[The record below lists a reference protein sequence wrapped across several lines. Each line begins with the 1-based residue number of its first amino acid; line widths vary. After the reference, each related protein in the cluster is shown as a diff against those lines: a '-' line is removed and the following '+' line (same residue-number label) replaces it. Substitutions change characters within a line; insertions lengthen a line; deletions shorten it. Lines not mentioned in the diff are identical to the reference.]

1 MTAVEWDMLTVS
13 DLTLR
18 RGPRALF
25 TELSFSV
32 FAGQRVGVIG
42 ANGVGK
48 SSLFAAIQG
57 ELGVDAGDIAV
68 QRGVTVTAVA
78 QDVPP
83 LPETA
88 LQSALDGDVELRAT
102 ERALARAE
110 AANDAA
116 GIARCHDTLAA
127 IDGYAAEAR
136 CAQMLRGLGFTP
148 EMQVR
153 PVSSFSGG
161 WRMRLNLARALMRRA
176 DLLLLDEPTNHL
188 DLDASLWLQ
197 DLLASF
203 AGGLLLISHDRAFL
217 DAVTTHSLH
226 LTPEGGMLYTG
237 GVTQFERTRSERLAQ
252 QAATH
257 ANQQARAAELQR
269 FVDRFRAQATKA
281 RQAQSRLKALA
292 RMEMIAPVLA
302 ESPFSFRFRAP
313 EKLPHPLLSVM
324 RGQVGYGDTVLLRQL
339 KLVLNPGD
347 RIALLGAN
355 GAGKSTLIKSLAG
368 TQPWLEG
375 QVTRAPDL
383 AVGYY
388 AQHQMEQLD
397 PAASPLLHL
406 QRLDPSATEQALRDY
421 LGQFAFHGDRQL
433 EAIAPFSGG
442 EKARLALAQV
452 IYQRPALLLL
462 DEPTN
467 HLDLQ
472 MREALAMALQDFPGA
487 VVLISHDR
495 HLVESTCDA
504 LWRVADGRCEPYD
517 GDLDDYARW
526 LRAQRDGSSSGGGK
540 ATAGGTQVDTRAL
553 RDQVKKLDRQMARL
567 SAELAVL
574 DDRLADPALYA
585 ASRRAE
591 AEKLQHEQ
599 GQLKA
604 RLADVE
610 AAWLDASEALEAS

>member
-1 MTAVEWDMLTVS
+1 M
-13 DLTLR
+13 
-18 RGPRALF
+18 
-25 TELSFSV
+25 
-32 FAGQRVGVIG
+32 
-42 ANGVGK
+42 
-48 SSLFAAIQG
+48 
-57 ELGVDAGDIAV
+57 
-68 QRGVTVTAVA
+68 
-78 QDVPP
+78 
-83 LPETA
+83 
-88 LQSALDGDVELRAT
+88 
-102 ERALARAE
+102 
-110 AANDAA
+110 
-116 GIARCHDTLAA
+116 
-127 IDGYAAEAR
+127 
-136 CAQMLRGLGFTP
+136 
-148 EMQVR
+148 
-153 PVSSFSGG
+153 
-161 WRMRLNLARALMRRA
+161 
-176 DLLLLDEPTNHL
+176 
-188 DLDASLWLQ
+188 
-197 DLLASF
+197 
-203 AGGLLLISHDRAFL
+203 
-217 DAVTTHSLH
+217 
-226 LTPEGGMLYTG
+226 
-237 GVTQFERTRSERLAQ
+237 
-252 QAATH
+252 
-257 ANQQARAAELQR
+257 
-269 FVDRFRAQATKA
+269 
-281 RQAQSRLKALA
+281 
-292 RMEMIAPVLA
+292 
-302 ESPFSFRFRAP
+302 
-313 EKLPHPLLSVM
+313 
-324 RGQVGYGDTVLLRQL
+324 
-339 KLVLNPGD
+339 
-347 RIALLGAN
+347 
-355 GAGKSTLIKSLAG
+355 
-368 TQPWLEG
+368 
-375 QVTRAPDL
+375 TRAPDL

-526 LRAQRDGSSSGGGK
+526 LRAQRDGSSGGGGGK